1 MSPSRKGRLVTRVFP
16 TCFQRCARLTAGLTE
31 CVWAEL
37 AAARTV
43 GPEQVA
49 TSECATLSAS
59 NTEPARTASAS
70 VTRAGTENTAPSV
83 SISVYLCVCVCTCEW
98 M

>member
-1 MSPSRKGRLVTRVFP
+1 M
-16 TCFQRCARLTAGLTE
+16 TAGLTE

-37 AAARTV
+37 AAARTA
-43 GPEQVA
+43 GQEQAA

-59 NTEPARTASAS
+59 DTEPARTASAS

-83 SISVYLCVCVCTCEW
+83 SISRVSVFARVRVSDVRLLINYVGVQRPPLRRL
-98 M
+98 